1 MRDFPVIGLCMY
13 CAGLSGIFQFTRYG
27 GWRLKGH
34 RLVGLCGLT
43 PSPARDAT
51 IFLIHRAATVL
62 DRLAKAKHIGAMTD
76 LKNIRNF
83 SIVAHIDHGKSTL
96 ADRLIQMTGTV
107 AERDMKAQLLDAMDI
122 ERERG
127 ITIKANTVRIDYP
140 AKDGQHYVLN
150 LIDTPGHVD
159 FGYEVSRSMQAVE
172 GSLLVV
178 DATQGVEAQT
188 LANVYQ
194 AIEADHE
201 IVPVLNKIDLPAA
214 DVDRVAEQIE
224 DVIGIDATDA
234 VQISAK
240 TGIGIPDVLEAI
252 VQRLPAPE
260 GNPEAPLKA
269 MLVDS
274 YYDAYLGVVVIIR
287 VIDGKIRKGD
297 RIRMMKTGGA
307 YPVDRL
313 GVFRPKMENIDELG
327 PGEIGFI
334 TASIKQVRDTRV
346 GDTITHER
354 KPCAEP
360 LPGFKPSQPVVFCGL
375 FPVDSAEFENLRD
388 AIEKLALNDAS
399 FSYEMETSAALGF
412 GFRCGF
418 LGLLHLEVI
427 RDRLER
433 EYDIDLITTAP
444 SVIYHLHMKDG
455 TTVELHNPADMP
467 DLTHVDHIEEPRIKA
482 TILVPD
488 EYLGDVLKLCQ
499 DRRGVQ
505 LDLTY
510 AGNRAM
516 VVYDLPLNEVVF
528 DFYDRLKSVT
538 KGYASF
544 DYQMIGYQQD
554 FLVKMQILV
563 NDEPVDALSVMVHR
577 DRAEAR
583 GRAMCEKLKELIPR
597 HMFKIPI
604 QAAIGGRVI
613 ARETLAAMRKDVTAK
628 CYGGDATR
636 KRKLLEKQKA
646 GKKKMRQF
654 GKVEIPQSAFI
665 NALKMDD

>member
-1 MRDFPVIGLCMY
+1 M
-13 CAGLSGIFQFTRYG
+13 
-27 GWRLKGH
+27 
-34 RLVGLCGLT
+34 T
-43 PSPARDAT
+43 P
-51 IFLIHRAATVL
+51 LE
-62 DRLAKAKHIGAMTD
+62 
-76 LKNIRNF
+76 NIRNF

-96 ADRLIQMTGTV
+96 ADRLIQSTKTV
-107 AERDMKAQLLDAMDI
+107 ADRDMKEQMLDSMDI

-127 ITIKANTVRIDYP
+127 ITIKAQTVRINYTAD
-140 AKDGQHYVLN
+140 DGQDYILN

-159 FGYEVSRSMQAVE
+159 FAYEVSRSMRAVE

-178 DATQGVEAQT
+178 DSTQGVEAQT
-188 LANVYQ
+188 LANVYH
-194 AIEADHE
+194 AIDADHE

-214 DVDRVAEQIE
+214 DCDRVAEQIE
-224 DVIGIDATDA
+224 DVIGIDASEA
-234 VQISAK
+234 IRVSAK
-240 TGIGIPDVLEAI
+240 TGIGIKETLEAI
-252 VQRLPAPE
+252 VTRLPAPK
-260 GNPEAPLKA
+260 GTLDAPLKA

-274 YYDAYLGVVVIIR
+274 WYDSYLGVIVLVRIM
-287 VIDGKIRKGD
+287 DGQLRKGD
-297 RIRMMKTGGA
+297 RVRMMQNGSVHH
-307 YPVDRL
+307 VDRI
-313 GVFRPKMENIDELG
+313 GVFRPAMTEIDVLG
-327 PGEIGFI
+327 PGELGFL

-346 GDTITHER
+346 GDTITHE
-354 KPCAEP
+354 KKGTDNA

-375 FPVDSAEFENLRD
+375 FPVDAAEFEDLRD
-388 AIEKLALNDAS
+388 SIEKLALNDAS

-427 RDRLER
+427 RDRIER

-444 SVIYHLHMKDG
+444 SVIYDIHMKDG
-455 TTVELHNPADMP
+455 SVEQLHNPADMP

-499 DRRGVQ
+499 DRRGIQ
-505 LDLTY
+505 ENLTY
-510 AGNRAM
+510 AGSRAM

-544 DYQMIGYQQD
+544 DYQMIGYRTD
-554 FLVKMQILV
+554 SLVKMSILV
-563 NDEPVDALSVMVHR
+563 NDEPVDALSTMVHR
-577 DRAEAR
+577 DRAEMR
-583 GRAMCEKLKELIPR
+583 GRAMVEKLKDLIPR

-604 QAAIGGRVI
+604 QAAIGGKVI
-613 ARETLAAMRKDVTAK
+613 ARETLSAMRKDVTAK

-636 KRKLLEKQKA
+636 KKKLLEKQKA

-654 GKVEIPQSAFI
+654 GKVDIPQEAFI
-665 NALKMDD
+665 SALKMDS